1 MPESAVRNAPATQR
15 LSLSY
20 RLFLSLIIGMG
31 LLITLL
37 LLAAANEFEELESDI
52 ARERGKA
59 ELARLKAEWQRNPDY
74 RPPEVPGLRIWIDTP
89 VSDLPEPLRALK
101 PGFRDEIEHDG
112 RSYSVTVVDADGH
125 RIIIESESEEI
136 EDAEEEIGAFLQ
148 GSWVVLM
155 MAIIALS
162 WLIIRHLIR
171 PVARFAEQI
180 DRIDPSDRG
189 ITLEINSSSPEIER
203 MTRAFNRYQQKMDE
217 YVERQHAFAA
227 MASHELRSPLTVVQ
241 TSAELID
248 SLADQPAL
256 RQQSRQ
262 ILRASSHMDEMIR
275 ALLAITRDRPPEDT
289 ADDVALRALIEEQ
302 LAYRQREIDRHG
314 IGIHWSLDAS
324 VRVRAPGE
332 LLSVVISNLLDN
344 AIRHSNGSTVDILW
358 EDGRLCIRD
367 RGPGIDESALEDLFE
382 RGVSRG
388 SRAGYG
394 LGLYIARLICER
406 MDWHLELCNAS
417 PGTLACLQISS

>member
-15 LSLSY
+15 LSPSY
-20 RLFLSLIIGMG
+20 RLFLSLIVGMG

-74 RPPEVPGLRIWIDTP
+74 RPPEVPGLRIWVDTP
-89 VSDLPEPLRALK
+89 VSNLPEPLRALK
-101 PGFRDEIEHDG
+101 PGFRDEIEQDG
-112 RSYSVTVVDADGH
+112 RSYSVTVADADGH

-148 GSWVVLM
+148 GSWIVLM
-155 MAIIALS
+155 IAIIALS

-189 ITLEINSSSPEIER
+189 ITLDIGSSSPEIER
-203 MTRAFNRYQQKMDE
+203 MARAFNRYQQKMDE

-262 ILRASSHMDEMIR
+262 ILRASSHMEAMIR

-367 RGPGIDESALEDLFE
+367 RGPGIDETALEDLFE

-394 LGLYIARLICER
+394 LGLYIVRLICER
-406 MDWHLELCNAS
+406 MGWRLELDNAN